1 MKKFKKIKNGN
12 VTSPDGFMADGIF
25 AGLKSAGEDK
35 LDLGILISEYPCEW
49 AATYTDN
56 KIKSSSIDYCKEVKG
71 KIKGIIVNSGS
82 ANCCVGE
89 QGLIDARNITNKCEE
104 IFQSKLPFL
113 MSSTGV
119 IGVEIPVGLIIS
131 SIEKFS
137 PDISGGERFSRAIIT
152 TDSKTKNVSVEVNS
166 KNGSYKIGGVA
177 KGSGMIHPKMGTM
190 LSYIK
195 TDADISSSN
204 LTKILRKSVKN
215 SFNQIDIDGDTS
227 TNDTVVVMSNG
238 ASNNKIDTKEDIDK
252 FQEALDYVTQHLAR
266 LIAEDGEGI
275 SHLITVEVK
284 GAKNENDAL
293 EVSNAVVSS
302 SLVKTAIF
310 GKDPNWGRIM
320 MAIGNAN
327 AEILRDKIKIYV
339 NGIQIAEE
347 GKSISFHY
355 QSVLS
360 ALNKFQIDIVIDLGI
375 GDGRGMAWG
384 SDLTEE
390 YVIFNSAYTT

>member
-12 VTSPDGFMADGIF
+12 VTSPDGFIADGIF

-104 IFQSKLPFL
+104 IFQSKSPFL

-190 LSYIK
+190 LSYIT
-195 TDADISSSN
+195 TDADISSRN

-238 ASNNKIDTKEDIDK
+238 ASGNKIDTKEDIDK
-252 FQEALDYVTQHLAR
+252 FQDALDYVTQYLAR

>member
-25 AGLKSAGEDK
+25 AGLKSEGEDK

-104 IFQSKLPFL
+104 IFQSKSPFL

-190 LSYIK
+190 LSYIT

>member
-1 MKKFKKIKNGN
+1 MKNFKKIKNGN
-12 VTSPDGFMADGIF
+12 ITSPQGFLADGIF

-56 KIKSSSIDYCKEVKG
+56 KIKSSSIDYCKEVIG

-104 IFQSKLPFL
+104 IFQSKFPFL

-119 IGVEIPVGLIIS
+119 IGVEIPVGLILG

-137 PDISGGERFSRAIIT
+137 LDVSGGEKFSRAIIT
-152 TDSKTKNVSVEVNS
+152 TDSKTKNISVEVNS

-190 LSYIK
+190 LSYIT
-195 TDADISSSN
+195 TDAEISSSN

-238 ASNNKIDTKEDIDK
+238 ASGNKIDTKEDIEK

-360 ALNKFQIDIVIDLGI
+360 ALDKFQIDIVIDLGI
-375 GDGRGMAWG
+375 GNGRGMAWG

>member
-1 MKKFKKIKNGN
+1 MKKFKKIKNGT

-35 LDLGILISEYPCEW
+35 LDLGILISDEPCEW

-89 QGLIDARNITNKCEE
+89 QGLIDARNITKKCEE
-104 IFQSKLPFL
+104 IFQSKSPFL

-119 IGVEIPVGLIIS
+119 IGVEIPVGLIIN
-131 SIEKFS
+131 SIEKFNL
-137 PDISGGERFSRAIIT
+137 DIHGGEKFSRAIIT
-152 TDSKTKNVSVEVNS
+152 TDSKTKNISIEVKS
-166 KNGSYKIGGVA
+166 KKGTYKIGGVA

-190 LSYIK
+190 LSYIT
-195 TDADISSSN
+195 TDAVISSSN
-204 LTKILRKSVKN
+204 LTNILRNSVKN
-215 SFNQIDIDGDTS
+215 SFNQVDVDGDTS
-227 TNDTVVVMSNG
+227 TNDTVVIMSNG
-238 ASNNKIDTKEDIDK
+238 LSGAIINTKEDIDE
-252 FQEALDYVTQHLAR
+252 FQEALNYVTKYLAR

-275 SHLITVEVK
+275 SHLITVTVT
-284 GAKNENDAL
+284 GAKDEKDAL
-293 EVSNAVVSS
+293 EVSNTVVSS

-327 AEILRDKIKIYV
+327 AEIIRDKVKIYV
-339 NGIQIAEE
+339 NGIQIAED

-360 ALNKFQIDIVIDLGI
+360 ALDKFQIDIEIDLGI
-375 GDGRGMAWG
+375 GDGKGIAWG
-384 SDLTEE
+384 ADLTEE

>member
-104 IFQSKLPFL
+104 IFQSKSPFL

-152 TDSKTKNVSVEVNS
+152 TDSKTKKCFSRS
-166 KNGSYKIGGVA
+166 K
-177 KGSGMIHPKMGTM
+177 
-190 LSYIK
+190 
-195 TDADISSSN
+195 
-204 LTKILRKSVKN
+204 
-215 SFNQIDIDGDTS
+215 F
-227 TNDTVVVMSNG
+227 
-238 ASNNKIDTKEDIDK
+238 
-252 FQEALDYVTQHLAR
+252 
-266 LIAEDGEGI
+266 
-275 SHLITVEVK
+275 
-284 GAKNENDAL
+284 
-293 EVSNAVVSS
+293 
-302 SLVKTAIF
+302 
-310 GKDPNWGRIM
+310 
-320 MAIGNAN
+320 
-327 AEILRDKIKIYV
+327 
-339 NGIQIAEE
+339 
-347 GKSISFHY
+347 
-355 QSVLS
+355 
-360 ALNKFQIDIVIDLGI
+360 
-375 GDGRGMAWG
+375 
-384 SDLTEE
+384 
-390 YVIFNSAYTT
+390 

>member
-1 MKKFKKIKNGN
+1 MKNYKKIKNGN

-104 IFQSKLPFL
+104 IFQSKSPFL

-190 LSYIK
+190 LSYIT

-227 TNDTVVVMSNG
+227 TNDTVVIMSNG
-238 ASNNKIDTKEDIDK
+238 VSGNKIDTKEDVDE

-284 GAKNENDAL
+284 RAKDENDAL

>member
-104 IFQSKLPFL
+104 IFQSKSPFL

-166 KNGSYKIGGVA
+166 NNGSYKIGGVA

-190 LSYIK
+190 LSYIT

>member
-12 VTSPDGFMADGIF
+12 VTSPDGFIADGIF

-89 QGLIDARNITNKCEE
+89 QGLIDARNITNKCKE
-104 IFQSKLPFL
+104 IFQSNLPFL

-119 IGVEIPVGLIIS
+119 IGVEIPVGLIVG

-137 PDISGGERFSRAIIT
+137 LDVSGGEKFSRAIIT
-152 TDSKTKNVSVEVNS
+152 TDSKTKNISVEVNS
-166 KNGSYKIGGVA
+166 KHGSYKIGGVA

-190 LSYIK
+190 LSYIT
-195 TDADISSSN
+195 TDAEISSSD

-238 ASNNKIDTKEDIDK
+238 ASGNKIDTKEDIDE
-252 FQEALDYVTQHLAR
+252 FQEALDYVTQYLAR

-293 EVSNAVVSS
+293 QVSNAVVSS

-360 ALNKFQIDIVIDLGI
+360 ALNRFQIDIVIDLGI

>member
-35 LDLGILISEYPCEW
+35 LDLWILISEYPCEW

-104 IFQSKLPFL
+104 IFQSKSPFL

-190 LSYIK
+190 LSYIT

>member
-1 MKKFKKIKNGN
+1 MAFLIMFLISALETSAFKKFIIPLFT
-12 VTSPDGFMADGIF
+12 VFFIFLALVPLIGI
-25 AGLKSAGEDK
+25 
-35 LDLGILISEYPCEW
+35 
-49 AATYTDN
+49 
-56 KIKSSSIDYCKEVKG
+56 
-71 KIKGIIVNSGS
+71 
-82 ANCCVGE
+82 
-89 QGLIDARNITNKCEE
+89 
-104 IFQSKLPFL
+104 
-113 MSSTGV
+113 
-119 IGVEIPVGLIIS
+119 
-131 SIEKFS
+131 
-137 PDISGGERFSRAIIT
+137 
-152 TDSKTKNVSVEVNS
+152 
-166 KNGSYKIGGVA
+166 
-177 KGSGMIHPKMGTM
+177 
-190 LSYIK
+190 
-195 TDADISSSN
+195 
-204 LTKILRKSVKN
+204 
-215 SFNQIDIDGDTS
+215 
-227 TNDTVVVMSNG
+227 
-238 ASNNKIDTKEDIDK
+238 
-252 FQEALDYVTQHLAR
+252 
-266 LIAEDGEGI
+266 
-275 SHLITVEVK
+275 EVK

-375 GDGRGMAWG
+375 GNGRGMAWG

>member
-104 IFQSKLPFL
+104 IFQSKSPFL

-137 PDISGGERFSRAIIT
+137 IDISGGERFSRAIIT

-190 LSYIK
+190 LSYIT

>member
-104 IFQSKLPFL
+104 IFQSKSPFL

-190 LSYIK
+190 LSYIT

-275 SHLITVEVK
+275 SHLITIEVK

-310 GKDPNWGRIM
+310 GKDPNWGRLM

-327 AEILRDKIKIYV
+327 VELLRDKIKIYV

-347 GKSISFHY
+347 GKSISFHF

>member
-89 QGLIDARNITNKCEE
+89 QGLIDARKITNKCEE
-104 IFQSKLPFL
+104 IFQSKSPFL

-137 PDISGGERFSRAIIT
+137 LDISGGERFSRAIIT

-190 LSYIK
+190 LSYIT

-238 ASNNKIDTKEDIDK
+238 ASGNKIDTNEDIDK

-320 MAIGNAN
+320 MAIGNAD

-347 GKSISFHY
+347 GKSISFHF

-375 GDGRGMAWG
+375 GNGRGMAWG